1 MSCRAFLLHVNINT
15 SMVSK
20 ITENINRILKV
31 AFVAAQNGER
41 HAFLNLFRSTLR
53 MSQGQEADTVSP
65 KKQEARCY
73 SMLFTEIIEAK
84 FKLQTDCPWKS
95 SMTTFLFV
103 PLILFWQWEKERA
116 VDPTSLLLTG
126 ERLAIRER

>member
-1 MSCRAFLLHVNINT
+1 MPCRAFLLHVNINT

-73 SMLFTEIIEAK
+73 S
-84 FKLQTDCPWKS
+84 QKS
-95 SMTTFLFV
+95 LRPNSSCKQIVHGNL
-103 PLILFWQWEKERA
+103 P
-116 VDPTSLLLTG
+116 
-126 ERLAIRER
+126 